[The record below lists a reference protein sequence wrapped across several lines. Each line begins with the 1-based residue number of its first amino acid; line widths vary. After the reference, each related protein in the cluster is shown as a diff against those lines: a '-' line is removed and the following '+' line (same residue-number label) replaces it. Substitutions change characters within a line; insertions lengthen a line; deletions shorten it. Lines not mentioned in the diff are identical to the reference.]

1 MTIHDKVMYIIERLE
16 LSDSDV
22 AQAILK
28 SRATATHK
36 RMKLRYNKF
45 TNEDYQLIREF
56 YIKRL
61 KSIENLDK

>member
-1 MTIHDKVMYIIERLE
+1 MTAHDKVMYIIERLE

-36 RMKLRYNKF
+36 RMNLRYNKF
-45 TNEDYQLIREF
+45 TDEDYQRIRNF
-56 YIKRL
+56 YIEKLRN
-61 KSIENLDK
+61 IEK